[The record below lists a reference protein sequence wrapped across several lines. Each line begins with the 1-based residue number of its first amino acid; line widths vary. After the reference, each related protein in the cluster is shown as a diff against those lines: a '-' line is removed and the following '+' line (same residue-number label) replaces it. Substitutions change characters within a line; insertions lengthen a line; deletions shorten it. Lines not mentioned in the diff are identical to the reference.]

1 MRAMAE
7 APAQRI
13 NKTDPIPHPEITDS
27 PIADKKSL
35 RKEIIARRDSIPP
48 GIRLL
53 KDSTINELLL
63 GITTV
68 KDARAVLLYASFR
81 SEVKTEY
88 LIMKSLSDRK
98 VTVLPRVDKKNET
111 LMLYEI
117 RDWSELSPGSWGILE
132 PGEMEGREISVDDI
146 DIVIAP
152 GVAFDENCN
161 RLGYGKGYYDKLL
174 SRKKGLIPFVIGLA
188 YEEQIVNA
196 LPCNPHDIKMD
207 IVITDKRI
215 ITCHEPKKD

>member
-1 MRAMAE
+1 
-7 APAQRI
+7 
-13 NKTDPIPHPEITDS
+13 
-27 PIADKKSL
+27 
-35 RKEIIARRDSIPP
+35 
-48 GIRLL
+48 
-53 KDSTINELLL
+53 
-63 GITTV
+63 
-68 KDARAVLLYASFR
+68 
-81 SEVKTEY
+81 
-88 LIMKSLSDRK
+88 MKSLSDRK

-117 RDWSELSPGSWGILE
+117 RNWSELSPGSWGILE
-132 PGEMEGREISVDDI
+132 PDEMEGRAISVDDI

-152 GVAFDENCN
+152 GVAFDESCN